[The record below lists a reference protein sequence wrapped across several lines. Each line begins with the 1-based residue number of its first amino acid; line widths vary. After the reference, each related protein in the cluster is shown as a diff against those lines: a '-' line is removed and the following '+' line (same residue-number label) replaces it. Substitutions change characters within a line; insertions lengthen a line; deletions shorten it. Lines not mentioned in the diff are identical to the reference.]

1 MKFDPAKAIEDSAE
15 LGSHRGVNHMIN
27 DSATYTFESGEQ
39 MKACFDGELEGAYL
53 YSRHWNPTN
62 FALAKSLAAME
73 GTEAAWDL
81 GSGMAAITNVIM
93 QLCKSGDHIVS
104 SVSSYGGTYAFMKYY
119 LPKFDIETS
128 FVNITNLDEVEKSIQ
143 PNTKILYTESITNP
157 LLQIADIPK
166 LRAIADKHDIT
177 LVVDN
182 TFSPL
187 IISPKKLGA
196 HIVVYSL
203 TKFVNGK
210 NDTTAGAIC
219 GDLDF
224 INSLIDLN
232 SGSSMLLGGVLDSFR
247 AANIHKN
254 LFTLPIR
261 MQQHSKNAMFLAHK
275 FQELGLRVI
284 YPGLEN
290 HPQHQIMK
298 EIMNP
303 DFGFGGMIAIDLETK
318 ERASKFMSMMQ
329 DEGVGY
335 LAVSL
340 GYFKTLFSN
349 SGNSTSSEVPEE
361 TQKEMGLSPGFVR
374 YSVGLDHDMAK
385 TFELIKMCYEKL

>member
-1 MKFDPAKAIEDSAE
+1 MKFNPAVSLEASAE
-15 LGSHRGVNHMIN
+15 IGSHRGVNHMIN
-27 DSATYTFESGEQ
+27 DSATYTFESGED
-39 MKACFDGELEGAYL
+39 MTACFNGELEGAYL

-62 FALAKSLAAME
+62 FALSKSLAAME
-73 GTEAAWDL
+73 GTEAAWDT
-81 GSGMAAITNVIM
+81 GSGMAAITNTIL
-93 QLCKSGDHIVS
+93 QLCSAGDHIVS
-104 SVSSYGGTYAFMKYY
+104 SVSSYGGTFAFMKNY
-119 LPKFDIETS
+119 LPKFNIHTD
-128 FVNITNLDEVEKSIQ
+128 FVNITNLDSVKKAIK
-143 PNTKILYTESITNP
+143 PNTKVIYTESITNP

-166 LRAIADKHDIT
+166 LRRIADEHNIT

-219 GDLDF
+219 GDADF

-232 SGSSMLLGGVLDSFR
+232 DGSSMLLGGVLDSIR

-261 MQQHSKNAMFLAHK
+261 MQQHSRNAMFLAKK
-275 FQELGLRVI
+275 FEEMGLKVN
-284 YPGLEN
+284 YPGLES
-290 HPQHQIMK
+290 HPQHELMK
-298 EIMNP
+298 SIMNP
-303 DFGFGGMIAIDLETK
+303 QFGFGGMIAIDLETP
-318 ERASKFMSMMQ
+318 ERASRFMSMMQ
-329 DEGVGY
+329 KKGVGY

-349 SGNSTSSEVPEE
+349 SGKSTSSEVPEDI
-361 TQKEMGLSPGFVR
+361 QKEMGLSPGLVR
-374 YSVGLDHDMAK
+374 YSVGLDFDINAS
-385 TFELIKMCYEKL
+385 FEKIKECYQAL

>member
-1 MKFDPAKAIEDSAE
+1 MKFNPAVSLEASAE
-15 LGSHRGVNHMIN
+15 IGSHRGVNHMIN
-27 DSATYTFESGEQ
+27 DSATYTFESGED
-39 MKACFDGELEGAYL
+39 MTACFNGELEGAYL

-62 FALAKSLAAME
+62 FALSKSLAAME
-73 GTEAAWDL
+73 GTEAAWDT
-81 GSGMAAITNVIM
+81 GSGMAAITNTIL
-93 QLCKSGDHIVS
+93 QLCSAGDHIVS
-104 SVSSYGGTYAFMKYY
+104 SVSSYGGTFAFMKNY
-119 LPKFDIETS
+119 LPKFNIHTD
-128 FVNITNLDEVEKSIQ
+128 FVNITNLDSVKKAIK
-143 PNTKILYTESITNP
+143 PNTKVIYTESITNP
-157 LLQIADIPK
+157 LLQIADIPE
-166 LRAIADKHDIT
+166 LRRIADEHNIT

-219 GDLDF
+219 GDADF

-232 SGSSMLLGGVLDSFR
+232 DGSSMLLGGVLDSIR

-261 MQQHSKNAMFLAHK
+261 MQQHSRNAMFLAKK
-275 FQELGLRVI
+275 FEEMGLKVN
-284 YPGLEN
+284 YPGLES
-290 HPQHQIMK
+290 HPQHELMK
-298 EIMNP
+298 SIMNP
-303 DFGFGGMIAIDLETK
+303 QFGFGGMIAIDLETP
-318 ERASKFMSMMQ
+318 ERASRFMSMMQ
-329 DEGVGY
+329 KKGVGY

-349 SGNSTSSEVPEE
+349 SGKSTSSEVPEDI
-361 TQKEMGLSPGFVR
+361 QKEMGLSPGLVR
-374 YSVGLDHDMAK
+374 YSVGLDFDINAS
-385 TFELIKMCYEKL
+385 FEKIKECYQAL